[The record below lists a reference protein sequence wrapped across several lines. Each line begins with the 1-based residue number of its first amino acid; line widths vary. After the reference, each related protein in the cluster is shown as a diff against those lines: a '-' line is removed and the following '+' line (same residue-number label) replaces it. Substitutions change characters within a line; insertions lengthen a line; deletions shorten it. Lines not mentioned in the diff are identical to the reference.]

1 MATMHLFMVVE
12 LITIGT
18 GSGKAL
24 LPGQL
29 SLCSTLSCLVIF
41 ANHIHLRFEELLR
54 HLPFVHLQHHFTAST
69 SIKKALLVREE
80 PLTHRPDPKVSS
92 GEDNPLA
99 TIVFY
104 PPPPASPPSP
114 TTIFASPL
122 LVLLGRMSTNKIQKI
137 LLVNTPEPL
146 LSSPPFPLP
155 MERDDSLALLP
166 SVCFNFL
173 IGLLSCGVVSSRPE
187 DATEST
193 LVFFVDEVWISRS
206 HYVTIFLLP
215 DVVVKASPTHS
226 SIVSNLLSFF
236 VEDLSCLVYLCIVF
250 SVYGQREW
258 IILSFY
264 CKEEV

>member
-1 MATMHLFMVVE
+1 
-12 LITIGT
+12 
-18 GSGKAL
+18 
-24 LPGQL
+24 
-29 SLCSTLSCLVIF
+29 
-41 ANHIHLRFEELLR
+41 
-54 HLPFVHLQHHFTAST
+54 
-69 SIKKALLVREE
+69 
-80 PLTHRPDPKVSS
+80 
-92 GEDNPLA
+92 
-99 TIVFY
+99 
-104 PPPPASPPSP
+104 
-114 TTIFASPL
+114 
-122 LVLLGRMSTNKIQKI
+122 
-137 LLVNTPEPL
+137 
-146 LSSPPFPLP
+146 

-215 DVVVKASPTHS
+215 DVIVKASPTHS

>member
-1 MATMHLFMVVE
+1 MCAFFIRSLTLMATMHLFMVVE

-54 HLPFVHLQHHFTAST
+54 HLPLVHLQHHFTAST

-80 PLTHRPDPKVSS
+80 PLTRRPDPKVSS

-114 TTIFASPL
+114 PTIFASPL

-137 LLVNTPEPL
+137 LLVNAPEPL

-193 LVFFVDEVWISRS
+193 LMRS
-206 HYVTIFLLP
+206 GSQGHIM
-215 DVVVKASPTHS
+215 
-226 SIVSNLLSFF
+226 
-236 VEDLSCLVYLCIVF
+236 
-250 SVYGQREW
+250 
-258 IILSFY
+258 
-264 CKEEV
+264 